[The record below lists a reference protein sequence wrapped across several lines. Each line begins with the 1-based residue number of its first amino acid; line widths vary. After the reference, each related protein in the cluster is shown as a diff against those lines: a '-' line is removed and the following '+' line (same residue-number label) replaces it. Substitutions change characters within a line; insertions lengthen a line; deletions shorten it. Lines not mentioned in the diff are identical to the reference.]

1 MIVYNPSSGRGSHN
15 AMISKIEERMI
26 SLGFTC
32 NIKETEYPG
41 HAKEIVKKAP
51 SREEGMLIIMG
62 GDGTFNECL
71 NGIMEAGINPL
82 IGYVPTG
89 TSCDIART
97 LGIPKK
103 LDKALDIIEN
113 HMDVRMDIVKTTHG
127 YFTYVCAIGNYVD
140 VSHTTPRRL
149 KRLIG
154 FFAYLLTGI
163 KEFFTIRIM
172 PMSIVVDGK
181 PLKRRYYSLV
191 LILNT
196 KRVAGFRIV
205 NWPILDD
212 GKVDLILYRY
222 IPFVNNFLYL
232 FSFIFHVRKFP
243 GIETYKASTI
253 EFHTPTPNRW
263 NIDGEKAGQGRQT
276 VEVLPKALNVII
288 NPDQKSLFI
297 NQGVSDNE

>member
-1 MIVYNPSSGRGSHN
+1 IETIETRLN
-15 AMISKIEERMI
+15 A
-26 SLGFTC
+26 LGFTC
-32 NIKETEYPG
+32 NIKQTEYPG
-41 HAKEIVKKAP
+41 HAKDIVRDAP
-51 SREEGMLIIMG
+51 SSDEGMLVIMG
-62 GDGTFNECL
+62 GDGTFNECV
-71 NGIMEAGINPL
+71 NGIMEAGLKPR
-82 IGYVPTG
+82 IGYIPTG

-103 LDKALDIIEN
+103 LDKALDIIEKN
-113 HMDVRMDIVKTTHG
+113 LDVKMDIVKSTHG
-127 YFTYVCAIGNYVD
+127 YFTYVCGIGNYVD
-140 VSHTTPRRL
+140 VSHTTPRKL
-149 KRLIG
+149 KKLIG

-172 PMSIVVDGK
+172 PMSIVIDGR

-205 NWPILDD
+205 NWPKLDD

-222 IPFVNNFLYL
+222 IPFVNNVLYL
-232 FSFIFHVRKFP
+232 LSFIFHVRRFP

-263 NIDGEKAGQGRQT
+263 NIDGEKAGRGRQT
-276 VEVLPKALNVII
+276 VEVMPKALNIII
-288 NPDQKSLFI
+288 NPEQQSLFT
-297 NQGVSDNE
+297 NQGVSNNE